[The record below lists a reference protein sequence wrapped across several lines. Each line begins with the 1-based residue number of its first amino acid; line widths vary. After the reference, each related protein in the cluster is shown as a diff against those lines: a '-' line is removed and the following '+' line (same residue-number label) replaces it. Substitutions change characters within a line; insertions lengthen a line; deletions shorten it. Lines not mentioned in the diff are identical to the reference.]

1 MIRETIE
8 LNGITIYIE
17 KKKMKNMYIRVLPN
31 GLVKISAPLSIPQ
44 KNIIDFA
51 NSKMDWIIKKREKA
65 IKNPPEYYLRYVN
78 GEIHHLWGKEYTLQ
92 LCAKEFSK
100 EVYVDYE
107 ENIIYLPVE
116 GVAVMNSIEGREARE
131 KTLIEFYRKE
141 IKKAIPPVL
150 EKCIAIVGRS
160 PKEWRV
166 KNMKTRWGSCNILD
180 KRIWLN
186 LQLAKKPPICLEHV
200 IIHEL
205 THLYEANHGPRFKN
219 YMDNFEP
226 NWREVEKILN
236 NK

>member
-1 MIRETIE
+1 
-8 LNGITIYIE
+8 
-17 KKKMKNMYIRVLPN
+17 MKNMYIRVLPN

-116 GVAVMNSIEGREARE
+116 GVAVMNSIEGREVCC
-131 KTLIEFYRKE
+131 IVRK
-141 IKKAIPPVL
+141 
-150 EKCIAIVGRS
+150 CQ
-160 PKEWRV
+160 
-166 KNMKTRWGSCNILD
+166 
-180 KRIWLN
+180 
-186 LQLAKKPPICLEHV
+186 LQ
-200 IIHEL
+200 
-205 THLYEANHGPRFKN
+205 
-219 YMDNFEP
+219 
-226 NWREVEKILN
+226 
-236 NK
+236 